1 MKSPEFTVLLAD
13 DDASQLEYLVALV
26 RRLRPQWKI
35 VGEVSS
41 ASEVARALIQLNP
54 SLAILDVRFADATSI
69 EIVKGLRE
77 SFPVIF
83 VTGDPLFA
91 AEAYGVDAIDFVLK
105 PVRTERLEHALRK
118 AEALMPP
125 APDEELPPRSRT
137 VTSLRMLRGRDL
149 VWTPL
154 QDVRFFE
161 AQRKYTRVVLK
172 DQEGLLKMGI
182 STVMQYLEPRQF
194 WRIHRGLVLNV
205 SHMASARRD
214 EMGRL
219 IVKLLDRPEKLT
231 VSRPYEHL
239 FKDGFS

>member
-1 MKSPEFTVLLAD
+1 MSSRTFTVLLAD
-13 DDASQLEYLVALV
+13 DDLSQLAYLAALV
-26 RRLRPQWKI
+26 ERLRPQWKI
-35 VGEVSS
+35 VSHATSGTQ
-41 ASEVARALIQLNP
+41 VATDLARLNP
-54 SLAILDVRFADATSI
+54 TLAILDIRFADATAI

-77 SFPVIF
+77 SLPVIF

-91 AEAYGVDAIDFVLK
+91 AEAFSCDAIDFVLK
-105 PVRTERLEHALRK
+105 PISSERLEHALRK
-118 AEALMPP
+118 AEATIV
-125 APDEELPPRSRT
+125 AKDAGSEKAERAVS
-137 VTSLRMLRGRDL
+137 SLRMIRGRDL

-154 QDVRFFE
+154 SEVRFFE

-182 STVMQYLEPRQF
+182 NIVSQYLQANQF
-194 WRIHRGLVLNV
+194 WRIHRSIILNV
-205 SHMASARRD
+205 SHMASARHD

-219 IVKLLDRPEKLT
+219 IVSLLDRNERLT

>member
-1 MKSPEFTVLLAD
+1 MTAPEFTVLLAD
-13 DDASQLEYLVALV
+13 DDAEQLEYLSAMIK
-26 RRLRPQWKI
+26 RLRPQWKI
-35 VGEVSS
+35 VGQVST
-41 ASEVARALIQLNP
+41 ASEVARALIQLVP
-54 SLAILDVRFADATSI
+54 SLAILDVRFVDATSI

-91 AEAYGVDAIDFVLK
+91 ADAYGVDAIDFVLK
-105 PVRTERLEHALRK
+105 PIRSERMEHALRK
-118 AEALMPP
+118 AEALVPL
-125 APDEELPPRSRT
+125 PDDDSQARSRT
-137 VTSLRMLRGRDL
+137 VTSLRMIRGRDL

-182 STVMQYLEPRQF
+182 STVIQYLEPRQF

-219 IVKLLDRPEKLT
+219 NVKLLDRQEKLT